1 MKNKEIFHRYFYL
14 DETSPTGLS
23 RHSNGQ
29 PAGYRYKC
37 KDAQTYAWF
46 VNTRLNG
53 VTYTWGLPF
62 VLYELYNG
70 VKPERN
76 QMIDYLDGNKD
87 NLTRYNLVLVNFNN
101 ETPKKLAK
109 YAYDNFRNVLL
120 KRDNPDYFKD
130 PKDWTEPESLAALEA
145 EKQKR
150 ASGESVFNLK
160 KSRYSTW
167 KN

>member
-1 MKNKEIFHRYFYL
+1 MKHKEIFHRYFYL
-14 DETSPTGLS
+14 DETSPTGFR
-23 RHSNGQ
+23 RHSDKE
-29 PAGYRYKC
+29 PAGFKRKNKESQTHTWLLNVSYRGKSY
-37 KDAQTYAWF
+37 
-46 VNTRLNG
+46 G
-53 VTYTWGLPF
+53 WGLPF
-62 VLYELYNG
+62 ALYELFNG
-70 VKPERN
+70 VAPESN

-87 NLTRYNLVLVNFNN
+87 NLSPYNLVLVNLNN

-109 YAYDNFRNVLL
+109 NAYDNFRNVIL
-120 KRDNPDYFKD
+120 KKDNPDYFKD

>member
-23 RHSNGQ
+23 RHSDGQ
-29 PAGYRYKC
+29 PAGNKHKC
-37 KDAQTYAWF
+37 TGAQTHSWL
-46 VNTRLNG
+46 VNTSVQG
-53 VTYTWGLPF
+53 KTYTWGLPF

-101 ETPKKLAK
+101 STPKKLAK
-109 YAYDNFRNVLL
+109 YAYDNFRNILL
-120 KRDNPDYFKD
+120 KKDSPDYFKD

-160 KSRYSTW
+160 KSRFSTW